1 MALAVEQHVVRVVRE
16 QVERVEVRRLA
27 KVGLGGQLE
36 VLLLKLTRDGVLV
49 AEDEV
54 DLEDAWQCQ
63 NTHCR
68 HKTLTGM
75 LRATRARVRSMQI
88 LARPSTHL
96 GARASQVRTKH
107 DGPWRLVIELLSSG
121 LETVFEELDVATTAV
136 AALLV
141 FDLVL
146 DDERLVGEFDGLL
159 EGC

>member
-1 MALAVEQHVVRVVRE
+1 M
-16 QVERVEVRRLA
+16 
-27 KVGLGGQLE
+27 
-36 VLLLKLTRDGVLV
+36 LLLNLARDGVLV

-96 GARASQVRTKH
+96 VARASQVRTKH
-107 DGPWRLVIELLSSG
+107 DGPGSLVVELLAAG
-121 LETVFEELDVATTAV
+121 LETILKELDVATTAV

-141 FDLVL
+141 LDLVL
-146 DDERLVGEFDGLL
+146 DDQRLV
-159 EGC
+159 